1 VTFAAF
7 KVWVRPM
14 AVHFGAVKDEP
25 QWRLYFAGLMQEPKP
40 SDKVLALAARR
51 CLGTR
56 GKFPTVP
63 EFRADAEAE
72 RQALLKAHPWVKCE
86 TCRGANG
93 FVPVRGEDD
102 VVRVKRC
109 PCFAAYQAT
118 IASLELG
125 ERVLSL
131 PPAAEEFV

>member
-1 VTFAAF
+1 MTFEAF
-7 KVWVRPM
+7 KVFIRPL

-25 QWRLYFAGLMQEPKP
+25 TWRLYFAGLTQDPAP

-51 CLGTR
+51 CIGTR

-72 RQALLKAHPWVKCE
+72 RQALLKAHPYVKCE
-86 TCRGANG
+86 ACRGANG
-93 FVPVRGEDD
+93 FVPVRGDD
-102 VVRVKRC
+102 GVVRVKRC
-109 PCFAAYQAT
+109 PCFAAYQAS
-118 IASLELG
+118 IATLEIG
-125 ERVLSL
+125 ERVLAL